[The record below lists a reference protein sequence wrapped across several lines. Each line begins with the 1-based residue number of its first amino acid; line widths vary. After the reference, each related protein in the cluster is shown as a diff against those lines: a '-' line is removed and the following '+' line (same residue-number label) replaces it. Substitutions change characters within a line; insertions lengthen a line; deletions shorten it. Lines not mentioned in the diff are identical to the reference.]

1 MIENGCDKYFP
12 KPGFS
17 RSASNIHGPKQSFV
31 RVLRTFLCGKSGYSH
46 KPPIKESSEDI
57 RAGNGRFEP
66 RQRLRVFSL
75 ERAAECFGISLERFQ
90 PDFPVQGSVSR
101 LQATYLRAANIG
113 HVCISGLV

>member
-66 RQRLRVFSL
+66 R
-75 ERAAECFGISLERFQ
+75 
-90 PDFPVQGSVSR
+90 
-101 LQATYLRAANIG
+101 
-113 HVCISGLV
+113 